1 MFCLIVIKVHRKV
14 NVNLKKLVLIL
25 KIERLAN
32 DVMGRTTLTCSDS
45 LISIYC
51 NKRISNVRITIAFT
65 VQVNATVSQISHSQR
80 NDYAESN

>member
-1 MFCLIVIKVHRKV
+1 M
-14 NVNLKKLVLIL
+14 LIL

-65 VQVNATVSQISHSQR
+65 VQVNATVSQISHSQL
-80 NDYAESN
+80 NDYAESIELATNSLQTYVNRVTFKL